1 MSKGKKIATAAIIIA
16 ALFILP
22 TLKNEDAAPP
32 PKEEPKTEE
41 KQKEP
46 AHISAADRDLYES
59 VLTRMTEVDPD
70 GTMSD
75 EEIYAVIAKEYD
87 MTPEE
92 LAAKMKSI
100 QDGAIAQSVEEEQN
114 KDKVTSKT
122 RGELQVIAQNH
133 IEQQE
138 MQKIKGSYNF
148 NVKTYS
154 YDPVKADGQEYK
166 YSFIVEGQYE
176 EKGNGKLQN
185 FTMVLGCND
194 LDELNDFKADILK
207 YQNTTGTMMD
217 NMDK

>member
-32 PKEEPKTEE
+32 PKEEPKNEE
-41 KQKEP
+41 KQEQP
-46 AHISAADRDLYES
+46 AHLSAADRDLYES
-59 VLTRMTEVDPD
+59 VLARMTEVDPD
-70 GTMSD
+70 GAMSD

-92 LAAKMKSI
+92 LAAKIKSI

-114 KDKVTSKT
+114 KDKLTSKT

-207 YQNTTGTMMD
+207 YQNTTGTMID

>member
-32 PKEEPKTEE
+32 PKEEPKNEE
-41 KQKEP
+41 KQEQP
-46 AHISAADRDLYES
+46 AHLSAADRDLYES
-59 VLTRMTEVDPD
+59 VLARMTEVDPD
-70 GTMSD
+70 GAMSD

-92 LAAKMKSI
+92 LAAKIKSI

-114 KDKVTSKT
+114 KDKLTSKT

-154 YDPVKADGQEYK
+154 YDPTKANGQEYK

-194 LDELNDFKADILK
+194 LKELDEAKADILK

>member
-1 MSKGKKIATAAIIIA
+1 MTKKQKLATAAIIIV
-16 ALFILP
+16 ALFVLP
-22 TLKNEDAAPP
+22 NAKNEDAKPT
-32 PKEEPKTEE
+32 PKEEPKAEE

-46 AHISAADRDLYES
+46 ETISAEDRNLYES
-59 VLTRMTEVDPD
+59 VLARMGEVDPD
-70 GTMSD
+70 GNMSD
-75 EEIYAVIAKEYD
+75 EEIYSIIAKEYD

-92 LAAKMKSI
+92 LAAKIKSI

-114 KDKVTSKT
+114 KDKLTSKT

-138 MQKIKGSYNF
+138 MQKIKGSHNF

-154 YDPVKADGQEYK
+154 YDPIKADGKEYK

-194 LDELNDFKADILK
+194 LDDLNNAKADLLK

-217 NMDK
+217 TIEK